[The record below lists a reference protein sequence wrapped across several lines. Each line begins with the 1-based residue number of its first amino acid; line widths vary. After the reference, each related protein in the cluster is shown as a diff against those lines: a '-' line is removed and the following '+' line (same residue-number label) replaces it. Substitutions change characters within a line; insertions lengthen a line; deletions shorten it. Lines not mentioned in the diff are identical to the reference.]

1 MYIIIQNVSTK
12 IFAIKH
18 IFFLNAIRIL
28 VMIKANW
35 IKVFA
40 SQAMHQNVLMPLYGD
55 YMRGPIYLIYYIEIV
70 RCEFE
75 CERKRERVGEPQVVT
90 KQTFKANS
98 NDISIQMGKLNAIA

>member
-1 MYIIIQNVSTK
+1 M
-12 IFAIKH
+12 
-18 IFFLNAIRIL
+18 NAIRIL

-75 CERKRERVGEPQVVT
+75 CGREREREWE
-90 KQTFKANS
+90 S
-98 NDISIQMGKLNAIA
+98 HRW